1 MPLERGRPGGAGF
14 VVGAQQMKDFAGK
27 VAVVTGGAGGIG
39 RALIE
44 RFTDEGMKV
53 VLADVV
59 PEPVERVTAELRAEG
74 REVTG
79 VVTDVTSLE
88 SVEALRE
95 ATLAAYG
102 AVHVVCNNAGIGS
115 GSDGHIWEY
124 HVNDWRWS
132 LDVNVMGV
140 VNGINAF
147 VPHMVASGEE
157 GHVVNTT
164 SGNGG
169 FTPLINSAIYA
180 TTKAA
185 VTTITECLWGQ
196 LREAGAKV
204 SASLLYPSTHSPG
217 LLNTGIWRPG
227 ANRPERYDRPGAPP
241 KEGRDSL
248 AMFQERMKA
257 IGQEVVFAP
266 LSEVAGICFE
276 GIRDDVFW
284 ISATSQDQA
293 DKIAARAASMV
304 AGSAPEYLLSPNL
317 MATKQDKS

>member
-1 MPLERGRPGGAGF
+1 MRE
-14 VVGAQQMKDFAGK
+14 FAGK

-44 RFTDEGMKV
+44 RFTAEGMKV

-59 PEPVERVTAELRAEG
+59 PDAVEQVTAELRAEG

-79 VVTDVTSLE
+79 VVTDVTSLD

-102 AVHVVCNNAGIGS
+102 AVHLVCNNAGVGS
-115 GSDGHIWEY
+115 GAEGHVWEH

-132 LDVNVMGV
+132 FDVNVMGV

-147 VPHMVASGEE
+147 VPHLVASGEE

-185 VTTITECLWGQ
+185 VTTLTECLWGQ
-196 LREAGAKV
+196 LREAGSKV
-204 SASLLYPSTHSPG
+204 GASLLYPSTRTKG
-217 LLNTGIWRPG
+217 VMNTGIWRPG
-227 ANRPERYDRPGAPP
+227 ANRPERFDRPGAPG
-241 KEGRDSL
+241 KEGKDSL
-248 AMFQERMKA
+248 ARYQQAMEA
-257 IGQEVVFAP
+257 AGTPVVFAP
-266 LSEVAGICFE
+266 LSEVADLCFE
-276 GIRDDVFW
+276 GVRDDVFW
-284 ISATSQDQA
+284 ITVPSDEQQEKIRARATSQID
-293 DKIAARAASMV
+293 V
-304 AGSAPEYLLSPNL
+304 TAPEYLLAPTLLTSKP
-317 MATKQDKS
+317 AST